1 MGRTSTTN
9 HMERISDRLRQ
20 LRAQMEDSDRKLLEL
35 IEAHCSESQQ
45 AWEWLEE
52 ELLKD

>member
-1 MGRTSTTN
+1 
-9 HMERISDRLRQ
+9 MERISDRLRK
-20 LRAQMEDSDRKLLEL
+20 LRKDMQESDRKLLEL